1 MLGSCSV
8 NAEHQELREDAAP
21 QSPPLH
27 VPPVL
32 PGRAHALEL
41 RLCPIRVCIHT
52 SAEQNNSNIGRG
64 FVDGHKSGFVSVS
77 RSKRLELRADSQE
90 VVLDSFKA
98 CAAGRTPDLSE
109 KASCQARRSGHWSH
123 LTKLPGRAS
132 LWTPLSPSVS
142 LLSCVCCLLESWT
155 PPSNKSSLL
164 PKESHIEVS
173 FHRRACAY
181 ASMNSFRVV
190 SPFSWTAPL
199 ENETCSS
206 VQKTVQNN
214 IRDWRVRLFIMR
226 TLKWV
231 RLKYLLRPPS
241 CPPCPHLPP
250 TADRRSRPAVSNFQV
265 QEALGPAR
273 GHLMPVSTQFSTLS
287 VFAPPPH
294 CTKEKAHTHML
305 LK

>member
-142 LLSCVCCLLESWT
+142 LLSCVCCLLEQRSQESQCELLLTSCENVAMLKSQLLVSAELLTDSQGHMFLEEETGDGQGTQDVKAESWT

-214 IRDWRVRLFIMR
+214 IRDWA
-226 TLKWV
+226 
-231 RLKYLLRPPS
+231 S
-241 CPPCPHLPP
+241 CVQLPG
-250 TADRRSRPAVSNFQV
+250 ARS
-265 QEALGPAR
+265 LGPSQRSPDA
-273 GHLMPVSTQFSTLS
+273 S
-287 VFAPPPH
+287 
-294 CTKEKAHTHML
+294 
-305 LK
+305 